1 MPRAGS
7 NRGGLENVAD
17 AVLEREVEG
26 RDAQLDELVAHGD
39 ELIPRG
45 GNLNVVLLEDV
56 DVVEDRHIVA
66 GVRHGIVLAVVG
78 RRHGQV
84 ALVDLI
90 EEGLIRKLLIVAVLD
105 LLLELHLGRPVG
117 ENRRAVVRRD
127 AGGEHL
133 RRVRHRVLGDLDVR
147 IFLLEVGDD
156 GLVAGLD
163 RFLAL
168 LLEELELDDVAARVA
183 VAAGVRGVGRSR
195 FRGVAA
201 AEEVDVP
208 ESQLVARAATRRRS
222 EALQDSLFHDLSLL
236 FA

>member
-1 MPRAGS
+1 M
-7 NRGGLENVAD
+7 VAWKMWPTPS
-17 AVLEREVEG
+17 LSGKLR

-168 LLEELELDDVAARVA
+168 LLEELELDDAAARVA

-195 FRGVAA
+195 FRGVARSGGGGCA
-201 AEEVDVP
+201 GITAGGEPRP
-208 ESQLVARAATRRRS
+208 EGRS
-222 EALQDSLFHDLSLL
+222 EALPGFSFS
-236 FA
+236 